1 MNIAG
6 LFMNLGGSTD
16 NRPVA
21 KVVKSFTKANS
32 LGPINQT
39 LFKTDKGYILASA
52 INNMLAHETYLFS
65 ADRHGKIMDYQ
76 ELPGSQ
82 KNTTDIL
89 TVMEEAGYRVER

>member
-6 LFMNLGGSTD
+6 LFMNLGAPTD

-21 KVVKSFTKANS
+21 KVVKSFTLFNS
-32 LGPINQT
+32 LGPIHQT
-39 LFKTDKGYILASA
+39 LFKTDKGYIIASA
-52 INNMLAHETYLFS
+52 INNRLVYETYLFK
-65 ADRHGKIMDYQ
+65 ANKKGEVMDYL